1 MNRGRR
7 ASPVMASRDRAPG
20 VRHRTLWWTVAGVS
34 AAVWVWSWTTM
45 WLEVFRWKHVT
56 RTLRFNPGPP
66 IPGTDIR
73 PKPGRPLL
81 FLYLCCALAPAVF
94 AVAWVLIG
102 RTSRPR

>member
-1 MNRGRR
+1 
-7 ASPVMASRDRAPG
+7 
-20 VRHRTLWWTVAGVS
+20 
-34 AAVWVWSWTTM
+34 M

-81 FLYLCCALAPAVF
+81 LLYLCCALAPAVF
-94 AVAWVLIG
+94 AVAGVLIG
-102 RTSRPR
+102 RTNPHRRAGTRRMTPIAPLDH

>member
-1 MNRGRR
+1 
-7 ASPVMASRDRAPG
+7 
-20 VRHRTLWWTVAGVS
+20 
-34 AAVWVWSWTTM
+34 M

-94 AVAWVLIG
+94 AVAGVLTG
-102 RTSRPR
+102 RTSRLRDPRRRDRGCDIDDMAELGTAAAPAWCPTGS